1 MRLGSSAPLSFVVC
15 RVAAGELKSAAISKP
30 ADNFL
35 LLPHNHTMLDHHAVF
50 VDLETT
56 GATATHDR
64 ITEIGVIEVNR
75 GQLVSEWS
83 TLVNPGMSIP
93 PIITS
98 LTGISNA
105 MVAAAPDFADICHDV
120 LRRIE
125 GKLFIAHNARFDYG
139 FLKNEFRRCGLTFNA
154 RVLCTVKLSRK
165 LYPQHPRHNL
175 DALLAR
181 HALDCEA
188 RHRALGDARVLWLL
202 AQKWTAER
210 GETLV
215 NAAVDVLVKSQTVP
229 VGLPDLAFNDIPE
242 TPGVYL
248 FYGDKDV
255 VLYVG
260 KSINIRA
267 RVMAHFAGDHRVNK
281 DMQIAREIKRI
292 DWKPT
297 AGELGALLLES
308 RLVKQL
314 APVHNRQLR
323 RNTQLCAWHWRVQ
336 DSDRAP
342 SLATADDIDP
352 ANFGD
357 LYGLFRT
364 RATALEA
371 LREIAA
377 THGLCNI
384 LLGLEKRATPTSP
397 CFAHQIKRCR
407 GACVGLESHALHALR
422 LQQALASL
430 RTLPWPFEGRIA
442 IRENIKGSDD
452 AELHVLDRWCYLGTV
467 RSEAELH
474 ALTEVRSAPVFD
486 VDTYKI
492 LKRFIAKPPQGASI
506 VRLAA

>member
-1 MRLGSSAPLSFVVC
+1 
-15 RVAAGELKSAAISKP
+15 
-30 ADNFL
+30 
-35 LLPHNHTMLDHHAVF
+35 MLDEHIVF

-64 ITEIGVIEVNR
+64 ITEIGVIEVNH
-75 GQLVSEWS
+75 GQLISEWS

-93 PIITS
+93 PMIQA
-98 LTGISNA
+98 LTGITNA
-105 MVAAAPDFADICHDV
+105 MVASAPSFAEIQRA
-120 LRRIE
+120 LLPRLK
-125 GKLFIAHNARFDYG
+125 GKLFVAHNARFDYG
-139 FLKNEFRRCGLTFNA
+139 FLKNEFRRCGVTFNA

-165 LYPQHPRHNL
+165 LYPQHARHNL
-175 DALLAR
+175 DTLLER
-181 HALDCEA
+181 HELACEA

-210 GETLV
+210 GAAAV
-215 NAAVDVLVKSQTVP
+215 KAAVDVLVKTQTVP
-229 VGLPDLAFNDIPE
+229 VGLPDLAFDNIPE

-267 RVMAHFAGDHRVNK
+267 RVMSHFSGDHRVSK
-281 DMQIAREIKRI
+281 DMRIAREIKRI
-292 DWKPT
+292 DWKQT

-308 RLVKQL
+308 KLVKQL

-323 RNTQLCAWHWRVQ
+323 RNSQLCAWYWAGTGGADGNIGH
-336 DSDRAP
+336 AP
-342 SLATADDIDP
+342 QIATADDIDP
-352 ANFGD
+352 ARFGE
-357 LYGLFRT
+357 LYGLFRS
-364 RATALEA
+364 RATAIEA

-384 LLGLEKRATPTSP
+384 LLGLEKRTAPLTGA

-407 GACVGLESHALHALR
+407 GACVGLESHEQHALR
-422 LQQALASL
+422 LKQALSSM
-430 RTLPWPFEGRIA
+430 RTVPWPFEGRIA
-442 IRENIKGSDD
+442 IRENTIDGECTD
-452 AELHVLDRWCYLGTV
+452 LHVLDHWCYLGTV

-474 ALTEVRSAPVFD
+474 DLAEVRTAPVFD

-492 LKRFIAKPPQGASI
+492 LKRYITKPPHGASI
-506 VRLAA
+506 VRIAA